1 MVLKEW
7 SKAWNLYTQ
16 TRKQLWKAVLF
27 PRNARASWAVW
38 ATHLGLMLSS
48 LGLIRAFTD
57 LVRETAGSQSTA
69 AYFGVFVCMVA
80 LKRGVSE
87 RALTKQFAMEYEIHG
102 LAHASFLTRQ
112 MYLHYA
118 LFLRALRE
126 QRYSQAEVA
135 QLSSLADIA
144 KPPETPVL
152 QFSQNPLFVYPML
165 LTVPLAV
172 SCITT
177 SVLWERGGAGAI
189 FGISFM
195 LLGLLVT
202 WLSLWHDISNRPK
215 YQHLTLQRFLQWAER
230 DIDEDQSACE
240 VE

>member
-80 LKRGVSE
+80 LKRGVGE
-87 RALTKQFAMEYEIHG
+87 RALAKQFAMEYEIHG

-112 MYLHYA
+112 KIG
-118 LFLRALRE
+118 RAH
-126 QRYSQAEVA
+126 V
-135 QLSSLADIA
+135 
-144 KPPETPVL
+144 
-152 QFSQNPLFVYPML
+152 
-165 LTVPLAV
+165 
-172 SCITT
+172 
-177 SVLWERGGAGAI
+177 
-189 FGISFM
+189 
-195 LLGLLVT
+195 
-202 WLSLWHDISNRPK
+202 
-215 YQHLTLQRFLQWAER
+215 
-230 DIDEDQSACE
+230 
-240 VE
+240 